1 MKIAF
6 WSETECSGTTS
17 NMLAVAGMFSLLY
30 PQEKVT
36 VRGIEEEET
45 EQMRRRAGR
54 ETAVSEICFLDCG
67 SGTSERTYR
76 MLAEASLI
84 VVNLKQDRRD
94 MERFFLEYDHWKM
107 EPLFL
112 LSNYYGHSQYCRT
125 YLERIYRIMPDCICV
140 ISHNGEFAQAYR
152 HDTLKKFIAQEYQ
165 KAGCMRNELWL
176 AEVEQVAK
184 LLRKH
189 MEQNT

>member
-1 MKIAF
+1 MRIAF
-6 WSETECSGTTS
+6 WSETECSGTTF

-30 PQEKVT
+30 PQEKVI
-36 VRGIEEEET
+36 VQSIEEEET
-45 EQMRRRAGR
+45 KRKCRRAGQ
-54 ETAVSEICFLDCG
+54 EAAASEICFMDCG
-67 SGTSERTYR
+67 SGMSERKYR
-76 MLAEASLI
+76 MLAEASLV
-84 VVNLKQDRRD
+84 VVNLKQDRED
-94 MERFFLEYDHWKM
+94 MERLFLENNHWKV

-112 LSNYYGHSQYCRT
+112 LGNYYGHSQYCRT
-125 YLERIYRIMPDCICV
+125 YLERTYRIMSDCICV

-152 HDTLKKFIAQEYQ
+152 HGTLKKFIAREYQ

-184 LLRKH
+184 LLRRH